1 MNNLENTDVYCV
13 VRQDLRE
20 FILVRGRKYYH
31 CYEHFILTDIEL
43 KEYKEVYDNLTYDYD
58 EYLVAKNITHKQ
70 LEKFER
76 GNHLDGMTWNG
87 IYYNPEQTI
96 YHKYKKNSR
105 Y

>member
-13 VRQDLRE
+13 VRRDTKDKSIQ
-20 FILVRGRKYYH
+20 IGRSRWMAKID
-31 CYEHFILTDIEL
+31 HFILTEIEL
-43 KEYKEVYDNLTYDYD
+43 KEYDEVTDCDRYYYT
-58 EYLVAKNITHKQ
+58 EYLIAKNITHKQ

-96 YHKYKKNSR
+96 YHKYKKK
-105 Y
+105 